1 MFCVEEERYD
11 AEAFLRF
18 LQKVLE
24 RYPIG
29 KIVMFY
35 SSVKEIR
42 RNVQAFIRE
51 LNDTPEKVIDRLCV
65 QL

>member
-1 MFCVEEERYD
+1 VK
-11 AEAFLRF
+11 
-18 LQKVLE
+18 QNSTN
-24 RYPIG
+24 
-29 KIVMFY
+29 IVMGSDQDVVYNVFY
-35 SSVKEIR
+35 SSVKKIR